1 MFFNLLGAAYSHAQR
16 ADPIAKT
23 VTPLVLLGLLAASW
37 ALRPASRALP
47 RAPST
52 DSGSALRGAELASAQ
67 S

>member
-1 MFFNLLGAAYSHAQR
+1 MFFNLLGAAYSHAQS